1 MRNPLL
7 KAVPWIG
14 LLALALVALA
24 LVWSRQPAPVGEGPT
39 ATSTETPREPAAPLP
54 PTAAEPSA
62 ALSQKP
68 KVPPAAY
75 APDNEPKPAPLTA
88 EQLTDRAKSQLA
100 LDPAAA
106 LSDIEQA
113 DKLAGP
119 HDETN
124 ETRRVL
130 EIHALVRLGKV
141 GMARSLTD
149 RFYRNFPNSDR
160 SAELER
166 LTGYHPRPGHP

>member
-7 KAVPWIG
+7 KLVPWIG
-14 LLALALVALA
+14 LISFALVIVIV
-24 LVWSRQPAPVGEGPT
+24 VWTRQPAPAGGGSAAT
-39 ATSTETPREPAAPLP
+39 ANEATVDAP

-62 ALSQKP
+62 ALSRKST
-68 KVPPAAY
+68 PPTYGPEGSAKS
-75 APDNEPKPAPLTA
+75 EPKAAPLTA
-88 EQLTDRAKSQLA
+88 DQLTERAKSQLA

-106 LSDIEQA
+106 LADIEQA

-119 HDETN
+119 QD

-130 EIHALVRLGKV
+130 EVHALVRLGKV
-141 GMARSLTD
+141 GMARSLTE

-160 SAELER
+160 AAELER
-166 LTGYHPRPGHP
+166 LTGYHPRPGRP